1 MPLNIRNIG
10 INPAITRTPI
20 SIPNYYYTNII
31 LGFKRAFI
39 RRGFCPVTLVLT
51 SPFAVNVSL
60 NYSQGLH
67 PLRFTR
73 SMPVQ
78 CCVTRWRWYRVNA
91 ECPKYTLDIVYS
103 KSDRRL
109 MLNNGG
115 PIIFIFLFD
124 KGALSYFMIIQ
135 RWIAGISVSWSDSS
149 ISFLLFKLYC
159 RLVDYQFIC
168 ATMFHRIIIEGCIL
182 FDW

>member
-78 CCVTRWRWYRVNA
+78 CCVTRWRWYRVNV

-124 KGALSYFMIIQ
+124 KGALSYFMIIFNVGSLESPSLEVI
-135 RWIAGISVSWSDSS
+135 RLFLF
-149 ISFLLFKLYC
+149 SFLNYI
-159 RLVDYQFIC
+159 VDWSIISLSVRQCFI
-168 ATMFHRIIIEGCIL
+168 R
-182 FDW
+182 